1 MLDPIVESIEYRLLV
16 FDFFPY
22 GIWNVAHGRVR
33 AAARTQHTGVPMP
46 EMRSVPV
53 HRRIGF
59 LNDLFYGRSHIAG
72 PGESSIAL
80 LLDEK
85 PAVVPVGSRRERS
98 GGTRRFLRAPMAM
111 NSSERRRRLALASSF
126 RLSDYLDRST
136 RRAGARA
143 GRPRCLRI
151 LMITGGSSM
160 AAMIFKAPPQ
170 FGQCSMSISKTRF
183 SSLAQV
189 PSNSDGRRRGIR
201 S

>member
-22 GIWNVAHGRVR
+22 GIWNVARERVR

-85 PAVVPVGSRRERS
+85 PAVVPVD
-98 GGTRRFLRAPMAM
+98 LRWQAVFGCQIIWID
-111 NSSERRRRLALASSF
+111 RLDEPAHGP
-126 RLSDYLDRST
+126 
-136 RRAGARA
+136 AGPDA
-143 GRPRCLRI
+143 
-151 LMITGGSSM
+151 
-160 AAMIFKAPPQ
+160 
-170 FGQCSMSISKTRF
+170 
-183 SSLAQV
+183 
-189 PSNSDGRRRGIR
+189 
-201 S
+201 

>member
-1 MLDPIVESIEYRLLV
+1 MYQKWYIQGIKKPRTGVAAMLDPIVESIEYRLLV

-111 NSSERRRRLALASSF
+111 NSSERRRRLRWQAVF
-126 RLSDYLDRST
+126 GCQIIWIDRLDEP
-136 RRAGARA
+136 AHGAVR
-143 GRPRCLRI
+143 G
-151 LMITGGSSM
+151 
-160 AAMIFKAPPQ
+160 
-170 FGQCSMSISKTRF
+170 SIS
-183 SSLAQV
+183 
-189 PSNSDGRRRGIR
+189 PDG
-201 S
+201 

>member
-1 MLDPIVESIEYRLLV
+1 
-16 FDFFPY
+16 
-22 GIWNVAHGRVR
+22 
-33 AAARTQHTGVPMP
+33 MP

-111 NSSERRRRLALASSF
+111 NSSERRRRRALAGGF
-126 RLSDYLDRST
+126 RLLRSFGIDRLDAPGHAAER
-136 RRAGARA
+136 
-143 GRPRCLRI
+143 
-151 LMITGGSSM
+151 GSVG
-160 AAMIFKAPPQ
+160 P
-170 FGQCSMSISKTRF
+170 
-183 SSLAQV
+183 
-189 PSNSDGRRRGIR
+189 DG
-201 S
+201 